1 MSHHIKKNLLSD
13 LKEKKKKIQEV
24 NPEKSNPNP
33 LPAYSLS
40 NPKIKS
46 NKNQMVKE

>member
-1 MSHHIKKNLLSD
+1 MSRHLEKNFIIRF
-13 LKEKKKKIQEV
+13 KGKKKKIQEV